1 MTHPVSAP
9 SRPASDDGPD
19 PRRWKALTVCLVAG
33 FMTLLDV
40 SIVNVALP
48 SIEKGLGA
56 SPSDLQWVV
65 SGYALTFG
73 LVLVPSGRLGDATGR
88 RRMFVAGVV
97 VFGAAS
103 LLCGLATTSSLLV
116 AARLLQGIGGGLLN
130 PQVSGLIQALFH
142 GRERAKAFGLLGA
155 TIGIST
161 AVGPIAGGVILS
173 LLGADAGWRWIF
185 VVNLPVAVAAVVL
198 ALRWIP
204 AHVHAEAEDE
214 ARQADGQAGGE
225 GGGRAGAGR
234 RRTDLDPVGVA
245 LLGVG
250 VLALLLPLV
259 ESGRGGGS
267 SSVPGWV
274 AAVGAG
280 FLALFV
286 LWEHRYAARGRTP
299 LVDLGLFVLPGYAS
313 GAVVATVYFSG
324 FTGIFFV
331 LTVYLQQGLGYSPL
345 LAGLAVTPFAG
356 GSAVMSAVG
365 GRLVTRFG
373 RSLVTVGLVLV
384 VVGLVATDVV
394 LSTVDGRATGWWA
407 AVPLLVAGLGS
418 GMVISPNITL
428 TLAEVPVR
436 RAGTAGGVLQTGQR
450 IGTAAGIAL
459 VGTVFFAHLRDQPGD
474 AAALSLRVATGL
486 VLLSLLASLADVV
499 LRRRRDQVG

>member
-1 MTHPVSAP
+1 VTNPVSAP
-9 SRPASDDGPD
+9 TRASSDDGPD
-19 PRRWKALTVCLVAG
+19 PRRWKALAVCLVAG

-103 LLCGLATTSSLLV
+103 LLCGMATSSSLLV

-204 AHVHAEAEDE
+204 AHAHAEGESPGEQDRE
-214 ARQADGQAGGE
+214 GAR
-225 GGGRAGAGR
+225 GGRR

-245 LLGVG
+245 LLGAG

-274 AAVGAG
+274 AAVGAAL
-280 FLALFV
+280 LAVFV

-299 LVDLGLFVLPGYAS
+299 LVDLGLFTLPGYAS

-394 LSTVDGRATGWWA
+394 LSSVDGPATGWWA

-459 VGTVFFAHLRDQPGD
+459 VGTVFFAHLRDQPAD

-486 VLLSLLASLADVV
+486 VVLSLLASLADVW
-499 LRRRRDQVG
+499 LRRRAGAEATA

>member
-1 MTHPVSAP
+1 MTHPATT
-9 SRPASDDGPD
+9 SRPGTGDDHQPDQQDQPD
-19 PRRWKALTVCLVAG
+19 PRRWKALAVCLVAG

-48 SIEKGLGA
+48 SIEQGLSA
-56 SPSDLQWVV
+56 TSSDLQWVV

-73 LVLVPSGRLGDATGR
+73 LVLVPAGRLGDATGR

-97 VFGAAS
+97 VFGVAS
-103 LLCGLATTSSLLV
+103 LLCGLATSSALLV

-130 PQVSGLIQALFH
+130 PQVSGLIQTLFR
-142 GRERAKAFGLLGA
+142 GSERARAFGMLGA

-185 VVNLPVAVAAVVL
+185 FVNLPVAVAAVVL

-204 AHVHAEAEDE
+204 AAEAH
-214 ARQADGQAGGE
+214 E
-225 GGGRAGAGR
+225 GAR
-234 RRTDLDPVGVA
+234 RRQDLDPVGVV
-245 LLGVG
+245 LLGAG

-259 ESGRGGGS
+259 ESGRGSSS
-267 SSVPGWV
+267 SSVPGWI
-274 AAVGAG
+274 AAVGAAL
-280 FLALFV
+280 LALFV
-286 LWEHRYAARGRTP
+286 LWERRYTSRGHTP
-299 LVDLGLFVLPGYAS
+299 LVDLRLFRLPGYAS
-313 GAVVATVYFSG
+313 GAIVATVYFSG

-331 LTVYLQQGLGYSPL
+331 LTIYLQQGLGYSAL
-345 LAGLAVTPFAG
+345 LAGLAVTPFAA

-365 GRLVTRFG
+365 GRLVPRFG
-373 RSLVTVGLVLV
+373 RSLVTWGLVLV

-394 LSTVDGRATGWWA
+394 LSTVEGSRTGWYA
-407 AVPLLVAGLGS
+407 ALPLLLAGLGS

-428 TLAEVPVR
+428 TLADVPVE

-459 VGTVFFAHLRDQPGD
+459 IGTVFFA
-474 AAALSLRVATGL
+474 AAKDGGASGAAVSLRVATGL
-486 VLLSLLASLADVV
+486 VVLSLVASLADVW
-499 LRRRRDQVG
+499 LRRRANGEAAA

>member
-1 MTHPVSAP
+1 
-9 SRPASDDGPD
+9 
-19 PRRWKALTVCLVAG
+19 
-33 FMTLLDV
+33 MTLLDV

-97 VFGAAS
+97 VFGVAS

-204 AHVHAEAEDE
+204 AHARAEGEQDGGG
-214 ARQADGQAGGE
+214 ADGA
-225 GGGRAGAGR
+225 RR
-234 RRTDLDPVGVA
+234 RRTDLDPVGVG
-245 LLGVG
+245 LLGAG

-267 SSVPGWV
+267 STVPGWV

-280 FLALFV
+280 LLGVFV
-286 LWEHRYAARGRTP
+286 LWEHRYSARGRTP
-299 LVDLGLFVLPGYAS
+299 LVDLGLFALPGYAS

-373 RSLVTVGLVLV
+373 RSLVTWGLVLV
-384 VVGLVATDVV
+384 VVGLVATDLV
-394 LSTVDGRATGWWA
+394 LSSVQGPATGWWA
-407 AVPLLVAGLGS
+407 ALPLLVAGLGS

-459 VGTVFFAHLRDQPGD
+459 VGTVFFAHLRHDPAD
-474 AAALSLRVATGL
+474 AAAVSLRVATGL
-486 VLLSLLASLADVV
+486 VVLSLLASLADVW
-499 LRRRRDQVG
+499 LRRRSDQQGRA

>member
-1 MTHPVSAP
+1 MTHPVSAQP
-9 SRPASDDGPD
+9 RTEPDDGPD

-97 VFGAAS
+97 VFGVAS

-185 VVNLPVAVAAVVL
+185 VVNLPVAFAAVVL

-204 AHVHAEAEDE
+204 AHVHAEDE
-214 ARQADGQAGGE
+214 SSEPARGGD
-225 GGGRAGAGR
+225 RAPTPAR

-245 LLGVG
+245 LLGAG

-267 SSVPGWV
+267 ATVPGWV

-280 FLALFV
+280 LLGVFV

-299 LVDLGLFVLPGYAS
+299 LVDLGLFSLPGYAS

-331 LTVYLQQGLGYSPL
+331 LTVYLQQALGYSPL

-373 RSLVTVGLVLV
+373 RSLVTAGLVVV
-384 VVGLVATDVV
+384 VVGLVATDLV
-394 LSTVDGRATGWWA
+394 LSSVDGPATGWYA

-428 TLAEVPVR
+428 TLSEVPVR

-474 AAALSLRVATGL
+474 AAAVSLRVATGL
-486 VLLSLLASLADVV
+486 VVLALLASLADVW
-499 LRRRRDQVG
+499 LRRRHRAEAAA

>member
-9 SRPASDDGPD
+9 SRTVPDDGPD

-97 VFGAAS
+97 VFGVAS
-103 LLCGLATTSSLLV
+103 LLCGLATSSSLLV
-116 AARLLQGIGGGLLN
+116 GARLLQGIGGGLLN

-198 ALRWIP
+198 ALRWVP
-204 AHVHAEAEDE
+204 AHARAEGE
-214 ARQADGQAGGE
+214 QGGE
-225 GGGRAGAGR
+225 GADGSRR

-245 LLGVG
+245 LLGAG

-267 SSVPGWV
+267 STVPGWV

-280 FLALFV
+280 LLGLFV

-299 LVDLGLFVLPGYAS
+299 LVDLGLFTLPGYAS

-373 RSLVTVGLVLV
+373 RSLVTLGLVLV
-384 VVGLVATDVV
+384 VVGLVATDLV
-394 LSTVDGRATGWWA
+394 LSSVEGPATGWYA
-407 AVPLLVAGLGS
+407 ALPLLVAGLGS

-459 VGTVFFAHLRDQPGD
+459 VGTVFFAHLRGNPGD
-474 AAALSLRVATGL
+474 AAAVSLRVATGL
-486 VLLSLLASLADVV
+486 VVLSLVASLADVW
-499 LRRRRDQVG
+499 LRRRNDDDQARP

>member
-1 MTHPVSAP
+1 MTQPAP
-9 SRPASDDGPD
+9 SPSASTQDGSNDPDHPDSPD
-19 PRRWKALTVCLVAG
+19 PRRWKALAVCLVAG

-48 SIEKGLGA
+48 SIEQGLSA

-73 LVLVPSGRLGDATGR
+73 LVLVPAGRLGDATGR
-88 RRMFVAGVV
+88 RRMFVVGVV
-97 VFGAAS
+97 LFGVSS
-103 LLCGLATTSSLLV
+103 LLCGLATSSALLV

-130 PQVSGLIQALFH
+130 PQVSGLIQTLFR
-142 GRERAKAFGLLGA
+142 GSERARAFGMLGA

-161 AVGPIAGGVILS
+161 AVGPITGGVILA
-173 LLGADAGWRWIF
+173 LLGAEAGWRWIF
-185 VVNLPVAVAAVVL
+185 FVNLPVAVAAVVL

-204 AHVHAEAEDE
+204 AAAPREG
-214 ARQADGQAGGE
+214 ARPRQ
-225 GGGRAGAGR
+225 
-234 RRTDLDPVGVA
+234 DLDPLGVV
-245 LLGVG
+245 LLGAG

-259 ESGRGGGS
+259 ESGRGS
-267 SSVPGWV
+267 SPSVPGWV
-274 AAVGAG
+274 AAVGAAL
-280 FLALFV
+280 LASFV
-286 LWEHRYAARGRTP
+286 LWERRYTAAGHTP
-299 LVDLGLFVLPGYAS
+299 LVDLRLFRLPGYAS

-331 LTVYLQQGLGYSPL
+331 LTIYLQQGLGYSAL
-345 LAGLAVTPFAG
+345 LAGLAVTPFAA

-365 GRLVTRFG
+365 GRFVTRFG
-373 RSLVTVGLVLV
+373 RALVTWGLVLV

-394 LSTVDGRATGWWA
+394 LSSVEGPRTGWYA
-407 AVPLLVAGLGS
+407 ALPLLLAGLGS

-428 TLAEVPVR
+428 TLDEVPVE

-459 VGTVFFAHLRDQPGD
+459 VGTVFFAGVDQGGAS
-474 AAALSLRVATGL
+474 AAAMALRVATAL
-486 VLLSLLASLADVV
+486 VVLSLVASLADVW
-499 LRRRRDQVG
+499 LRRRASQSLSA